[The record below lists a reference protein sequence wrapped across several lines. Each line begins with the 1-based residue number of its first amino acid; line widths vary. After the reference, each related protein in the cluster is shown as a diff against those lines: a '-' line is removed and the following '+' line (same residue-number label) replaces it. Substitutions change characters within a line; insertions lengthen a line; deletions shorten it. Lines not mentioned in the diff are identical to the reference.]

1 MNRLVLR
8 AGGAAA
14 AALACPALAQT
25 SVSIDLA
32 GVRIQDGLNQSR
44 SSAPSTISPA
54 YRYHYTV
61 SGMVHGSG
69 GVLGL
74 QFPSPTPL
82 ATVME
87 SLAPGSSSTLAG
99 DFDNCGGHLPF
110 APPAQTQ
117 GGTQVI
123 LGITVTYSLTL
134 GFQISGTGVA
144 SFSLTN
150 VVLSPSILVG
160 SLVFDSGS
168 AALTRTYVCPANCD
182 GSTLSPTLNVA
193 DFTCFL
199 ARFSAGEA
207 YANCDCSTTAP
218 ALNVSDF
225 TCFLQQFAGGCPPQ

>member
-1 MNRLVLR
+1 MHRLVLR
-8 AGGAAA
+8 AGGAAV
-14 AALACPALAQT
+14 AALTWPAFAQT

-32 GVRIQDGLNQSR
+32 GMRIQNGLNQSR
-44 SSAPSTISPA
+44 SSSPNTISPA
-54 YRYHYTV
+54 YRYHYVV

-69 GVLGL
+69 GVLGI
-74 QFPSPTPL
+74 QFPNSTPL

-87 SLAPGSSSTLAG
+87 SLAPGSSSTLVG
-99 DFDNCGGHLPF
+99 DFDNCGGQLPF
-110 APPAQTQ
+110 SPPAQTQ
-117 GGTQVI
+117 GGSQVI
-123 LGITVTYSLTL
+123 SGITVTYSLTL

-168 AALTRTYVCPANCD
+168 AVLTRAYVCPANCD
-182 GSTLSPTLNVA
+182 GSTLYPVLNVA

-199 ARFSAGEA
+199 TRFSAGEA

-225 TCFLQQFAGGCPPQ
+225 TCFLQQFAGGCPS